1 MTGSINGATVI
12 AGVAGSPVR
21 HSLSPLIH
29 NAWLAGA
36 AIDGAYVAFP
46 LALTGLRR
54 LVDGFR
60 GGVIAGLNVTLPFKE
75 EALALA
81 DRATDAA
88 RRAGA
93 ANLLLFDADGSVAA
107 DNTDGAGLLGAFAQ
121 QAPSF
126 DITERPAVI
135 LGAGGAARGAA
146 TALLGAGVSQIRI
159 VNRTRERA
167 QAIADALGGQVEVL
181 EWGELRE
188 ALIGAGCVINATSL
202 GLAGQEP
209 LAVSLEGL
217 QAGAVAMDMVYK
229 PLRTGFLARAE
240 AEGFATVDGLAMLI
254 GQAAPSFSAFF
265 GQEPPRSADVRALA
279 LAALG
284 YAT

>member
-1 MTGSINGATVI
+1 MTRSINGATII
-12 AGVAGSPVR
+12 AGIAGSPVS

-36 AIDGAYVAFP
+36 GIDGAYIAFP
-46 LALTGLRR
+46 LAADGLKR

-60 GGVIAGLNVTLPFKE
+60 GRVVAGLNITLPFKE

-81 DRATDAA
+81 DRASDAA

-93 ANLLLFDADGSVAA
+93 ANLLVFDPDGGVAA
-107 DNTDGAGLLGAFAQ
+107 DNTDGAGLLNAFAE
-121 QAPSF
+121 QASGF
-126 DITERPAVI
+126 DITERPALI

-146 TALLGAGVSQIRI
+146 AALLDAGVSQIRI

-167 QAIADALGGQVEVL
+167 QAIADALGGGIEVL
-181 EWGELRE
+181 ELGELHE

-202 GLAGQEP
+202 GLNGQEP

-217 QAGAVAMDMVYK
+217 QSGAVAMDMVYK
-229 PLRTGFLARAE
+229 PLRTSFLARAE

-254 GQAAPSFSAFF
+254 GQAVPSFAAFF
-265 GQEPPRSADVRALA
+265 GREPPLGVDVRALA

-284 YAT
+284 YTT